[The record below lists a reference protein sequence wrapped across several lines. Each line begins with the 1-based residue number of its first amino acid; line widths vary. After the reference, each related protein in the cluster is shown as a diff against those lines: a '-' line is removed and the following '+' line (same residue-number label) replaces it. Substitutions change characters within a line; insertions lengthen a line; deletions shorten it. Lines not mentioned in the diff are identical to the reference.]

1 MNQNTIALVY
11 DFDGTLT
18 PKTMQEYTVI
28 PRLKLNSKKFWA
40 EIIDEAESTE
50 GEVMMIYMRQ
60 LITLADSM
68 NIKIT
73 KEEFKLMADK
83 IQYFKGVLNWFDNIN
98 SYIKKKHKKINL
110 SHYVISAGHHEILES
125 TAIRNKLTN
134 VFGSQYYF
142 DDEGNATFPKNVVTD
157 TVKTQFLFRINK
169 GKERVS
175 DSINSHMPEDQ
186 RPIPFENMIYI
197 GDGLTDVPS
206 MALIKKQNGHAIS
219 VYPRNSRQQKKIS
232 SALYDAKRVDFIAE
246 ADYSK
251 SSVLYKRVC
260 LLIDMISA
268 RIKYQNEVR

>member
-1 MNQNTIALVY
+1 MKQNTIALVY

-98 SYIKKKHKKINL
+98 SYIKR
-110 SHYVISAGHHEILES
+110 S
-125 TAIRNKLTN
+125 IRK
-134 VFGSQYYF
+134 
-142 DDEGNATFPKNVVTD
+142 
-157 TVKTQFLFRINK
+157 
-169 GKERVS
+169 
-175 DSINSHMPEDQ
+175 
-186 RPIPFENMIYI
+186 
-197 GDGLTDVPS
+197 
-206 MALIKKQNGHAIS
+206 
-219 VYPRNSRQQKKIS
+219 
-232 SALYDAKRVDFIAE
+232 
-246 ADYSK
+246 
-251 SSVLYKRVC
+251 
-260 LLIDMISA
+260 
-268 RIKYQNEVR
+268 